1 MINNGI
7 RSLNPMKFYAT
18 SQTMKYLQIILV
30 GCLLLGCE
38 GGIPSPLSEE
48 SGLPPV
54 RIEKTT
60 LENGEPSHVSIQHIL
75 ISFEGALPG
84 GSKLIRRNQ
93 DGAQRLANE
102 VLERAKSGEDF
113 DALVEEFTDDS
124 PPGIYNMANY
134 DQKVFMEGKDQSS
147 WVRPRT
153 GLVKGF
159 GNVGFSLEVDEIGM
173 AEYQPSES
181 PFGWH
186 IIKRLK

>member
-1 MINNGI
+1 M
-7 RSLNPMKFYAT
+7 F
-18 SQTMKYLQIILV
+18 
-30 GCLLLGCE
+30 
-38 GGIPSPLSEE
+38 
-48 SGLPPV
+48 
-54 RIEKTT
+54 
-60 LENGEPSHVSIQHIL
+60 
-75 ISFEGALPG
+75 
-84 GSKLIRRNQ
+84 
-93 DGAQRLANE
+93 
-102 VLERAKSGEDF
+102 ERARSGEDF

-181 PFGWH
+181 PYGWH